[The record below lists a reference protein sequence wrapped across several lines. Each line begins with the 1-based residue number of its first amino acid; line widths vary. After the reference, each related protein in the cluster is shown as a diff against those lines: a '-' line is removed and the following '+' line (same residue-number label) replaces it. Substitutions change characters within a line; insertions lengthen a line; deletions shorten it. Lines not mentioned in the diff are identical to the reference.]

1 MRLIPPPRKT
11 AAALAALAL
20 SMACATASAQVNCA
34 DWPATGDP
42 SPLNLLEAER
52 AALDREAA
60 SPHPRAH
67 VGPLGDS
74 EQNAGLQSYP
84 NLMTN
89 GDRRRSLLGLSVN
102 DKMQAHH
109 VFPMAQVRALPDAY
123 KTPLN
128 QVWSS
133 DSAANLIA
141 LPSDA
146 ATQSAMA
153 TPLPIH
159 RGSHIKYSAEIE
171 ARYMK
176 KKNDGQDCK
185 LDLTQADNIKKL
197 VDSVISEMRPEIE
210 KGTASKWYP
219 NLCDAQG
226 GFCDLSQDS
235 DGD

>member
-1 MRLIPPPRKT
+1 MRPTLTHRTT
-11 AAALAALAL
+11 AALVVAIAL
-20 SMACATASAQVNCA
+20 SVAATAASAQVNCA
-34 DWPATGDP
+34 AWPDTGDP
-42 SPLNLLEAER
+42 TPLKVLEAEQ
-52 AALDREAA
+52 ALLDREA
-60 SPHPRAH
+60 SLSRARAQ

-74 EQNAGLQSYP
+74 EQNAGLQGYP

-89 GDRRRSLLGLSVN
+89 GERRRSVLGLSVN

-128 QVWSS
+128 QVWNS

-159 RGSHIKYSAEIE
+159 RGSHIKYNAEID

-185 LDLTQADNIKKL
+185 LDLTQSGNIKKL
-197 VDSVISEMRPEIE
+197 VDSVIAEMRPEIE